1 MLIYQSSLVGGGE
14 MGMWAGPKLPEQV
27 GWRQTSLGMRQVL
40 LGAWS
45 SPRRPAPRTFSV
57 YLTSAEFLAKL
68 SLSTGPQ
75 ELWEGIY
82 VQRLEEESVLVW
94 GQWVVAESV
103 CSEGP

>member
-1 MLIYQSSLVGGGE
+1 M
-14 MGMWAGPKLPEQV
+14 
-27 GWRQTSLGMRQVL
+27 
-40 LGAWS
+40 
-45 SPRRPAPRTFSV
+45 

-103 CSEGP
+103 YCEGP